1 MNSRAA
7 NHWTLRRK
15 VTSSLRER
23 FPEIDPILLQLL
35 YGRGLV
41 EQQAIDEYL
50 EPDYSRDLHDPFLF
64 KDMQK
69 AVARLARAIADDQ
82 KIVVYGDYD
91 ADGVTASAVLIETFR
106 ALGARPDVYIP
117 FRGTEGYGLNV
128 PAVEELHQNGTQV
141 IVTVDC
147 GTTNVRE
154 VARANELG
162 MDVILTDHHDE
173 PPVLP
178 EPYALINPELH
189 RESYPF
195 RHLSGAGV
203 AFKLAYALLLH
214 TKYGAT
220 LGRDPLP
227 EGWEKWLLDLVAI
240 STVTDM
246 VSLLDENRVF
256 VRFGLGV
263 LRKGR
268 RLGLRSLFGDMR
280 VAIEDADEETLGFQ
294 IGPRLNAAGRMNHAS
309 TSFNLLV
316 ATDQGEAERL
326 ATALS
331 AANVERQKATETV
344 LQKALAQVG
353 DAPKE
358 HLIYAVSDDWP
369 AGVIGL
375 VASKLCERF
384 NRPAIVMTKSQQAYV
399 GSGRSIDAFD
409 ITAALKQIGP
419 LLDRFGGHPQA
430 CGLTVRDGV
439 TPSEVGKALQKIARP
454 LLKDADL
461 TEELIIDT
469 EVVLD
474 DINWKLVE
482 DVERLAPF
490 GMRAERPRFLAR
502 GLRVIAVDTV
512 GKDGKHLRLHVS
524 HATSEVRKTI
534 GFRFGGW
541 VTELKPGG
549 NVDLVFEVGV
559 NEWNNNREIELK
571 IVDLDHTRDDRI
583 ITEQS

>member
-1 MNSRAA
+1 MPK
-7 NHWTLRRK
+7 HWTLRRRAPAA
-15 VTSSLRER
+15 LREQ
-23 FPEIDPILLQLL
+23 FPEIDPLLLQLL

-41 EQQAIDEYL
+41 TQDAIDAFL

-64 KDMQK
+64 VDMKK
-69 AVARLARAIADDQ
+69 AVERLSGAITD
-82 KIVVYGDYD
+82 KENIVVYGDYD
-91 ADGVTASAVLIETFR
+91 ADGVTASAVVVETLR
-106 ALGARPDVYIP
+106 ALGAQPDVYIP

-128 PAVEELHQNGTQV
+128 PAVEELHKDGVKV

-154 VARANELG
+154 IERANELG

-178 EPYALINPELH
+178 VPYALINPELR
-189 RESYPF
+189 RERYPF

-203 AFKLAYALLLH
+203 AFKLAHALMLH
-214 TKYGAT
+214 TDYGKT
-220 LGRDPLP
+220 LGVKPLP
-227 EGWEKWLLDLVAI
+227 DGWEKWLLDLVAI

-246 VSLLDENRVF
+246 VTLLEENRVF

-263 LRKGR
+263 MKKGR
-268 RLGLRSLFGDMR
+268 RPGLRALFADMR
-280 VAIEDADEETLGFQ
+280 VPIEDADEESLGFQ

-316 ATDQGEAERL
+316 ATDPSEAERL
-326 ATALS
+326 AKELS
-331 AANVERQKATETV
+331 TANVERQRATENV
-344 LQKALAQVG
+344 FQQALKQVG

-358 HLIYAVSDDWP
+358 HLLYAIGESWP
-369 AGVIGL
+369 AGVVGL

-384 NRPAIVMTKSQQAYV
+384 NRPAIVITKSQQAYV

-409 ITAALKQIGP
+409 ITSALKKIGT
-419 LLDRFGGHPQA
+419 LLDRYGGHPQA
-430 CGLTVRDGV
+430 CGFTVKQGT
-439 TPSEVGKALQKIARP
+439 TPSEVGVALQKVAWP

-461 TEELIIDT
+461 TSEVLLDS

-490 GMRAERPRFLAR
+490 GMHAERPRFLAR

-534 GFRFGGW
+534 GFRFGAW
-541 VTELKPGG
+541 VDKLEPGG

-571 IVDLDHTRDDRI
+571 IVDLDHARDDRTI
-583 ITEQS
+583 KEHQ